1 MVSEDLFYSYCSFWI
16 LYFASQRNE
25 IIEPP
30 VGKLPQLNPKRYIK
44 YEVKYIDVYKLLE
57 AYNHKFIKINKIK
70 NIYKI
75 LIIYLKYPFEYNG
88 FSKAMILWQLPY
100 KYYVKKFI

>member
-25 IIEPP
+25 INEPP
-30 VGKLPQLNPKRYIK
+30 VDKLPQLNPKRYIK

-57 AYNHKFIKINKIK
+57 TCNHKFIKINEIQIIWKKI
-70 NIYKI
+70 
-75 LIIYLKYPFEYNG
+75 IIYLYYPLENNG
-88 FSKAMILWQLPY
+88 FYKAMIL
-100 KYYVKKFI
+100 